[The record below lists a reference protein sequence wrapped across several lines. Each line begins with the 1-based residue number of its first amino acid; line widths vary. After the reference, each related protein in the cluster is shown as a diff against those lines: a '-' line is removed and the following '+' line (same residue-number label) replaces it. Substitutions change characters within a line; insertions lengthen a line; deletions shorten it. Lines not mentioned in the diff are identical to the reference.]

1 MERKAGMAGFVAV
14 TVLLVLFAALLF
26 GEIALSG
33 TGVDEREL
41 EEYYQER
48 EQELS
53 GEIGEFLRKEGLENS
68 GVMVTRVV
76 EENGNRLYT
85 VTVHHGRIDGMDAA
99 ERAELLG
106 RLQELNFADDR
117 CSFIHEFLL
126 DE

>member
-14 TVLLVLFAALLF
+14 TVLLVLIAALLF
-26 GEIALSG
+26 GEKAWSG
-33 TGVDEREL
+33 TDMDAREL
-41 EEYYQER
+41 EEYYQEK

-53 GEIGEFLRKEGLENS
+53 SEIGEFLRGEGLENS

-76 EENGNRLYT
+76 EKNGSRLYT
-85 VTVHHGRIDGMDAA
+85 VTVHHGRIDTMDAA
-99 ERAELLG
+99 ERAELLS

-117 CSFIHEFLL
+117 CSFTHEFLL